1 MRITHIEE
9 NGVTMTVEKWL
20 RKFDQGEGRKATRKR
35 VTKFVEIPEF
45 QISPRVTV
53 RPGDLIHVSGGSG
66 STWTRDSGE
75 EIPYYRQSGLF
86 VIELIEQSKR
96 PAQVWMWVK
105 SRKSGFIARIFV
117 EGRDHKPDDDPRV
130 THKTQKIRRKKELRR

>member
-9 NGVTMTVEKWL
+9 NGVTMTVDRWL

-66 STWTRDSGE
+66 STWTRDDGE
-75 EIPYYRQSGLF
+75 ETPYYRQSGLF
-86 VIELIEQSKR
+86 VIELIEHSKR
-96 PAQVWMWVK
+96 PAQVWMSIK
-105 SRKSGFIARIFV
+105 SRKSGLVQRIFV
-117 EGRDHKPDDDPRV
+117 EGRDHKSDDDPRV
-130 THKTQKIRRKKELRR
+130 THKPQKIRRKKEPSR

>member
-66 STWTRDSGE
+66 STWTRDDGDE
-75 EIPYYRQSGLF
+75 TPYYRQSGLF
-86 VIELIEQSKR
+86 VIELIEPRKR

-105 SRKSGFIARIFV
+105 SRKSGFIERIYV
-117 EGRDHKPDDDPRV
+117 EGRDHKSDDDPRV
-130 THKTQKIRRKKELRR
+130 THKAQKIRRKKETSR

>member
-45 QISPRVTV
+45 QISPRVAV
-53 RPGDLIHVSGGSG
+53 RPGALIHVSGGSG
-66 STWTRDSGE
+66 STWTRDDGDE
-75 EIPYYRQSGLF
+75 TPYYRQSGLF

-105 SRKSGFIARIFV
+105 SRKSGLVQRIFV

-130 THKTQKIRRKKELRR
+130 THKPQKIRRKKEPRR

>member
-35 VTKFVEIPEF
+35 IRKFVEIPEL

-75 EIPYYRQSGLF
+75 ETPYYRQSGLF

-105 SRKSGFIARIFV
+105 SRKSGLVQRIFV
-117 EGRDHKPDDDPRV
+117 EGRDHKSDDDPRV
-130 THKTQKIRRKKELRR
+130 THKAQKIRRKKEPRR